1 MEKLGFLRVAAA
13 VPLVKTADCNY
24 NILQIEKLIKE
35 AAARGAR
42 IVVLPE
48 LAITGYTCM
57 DLFTTQ
63 TLKKQSILGLEHLL
77 NATAECNIIAIVGTP
92 VYQNNKIFNCAA
104 VMQGG
109 KLLGVAAKS
118 HIPNYNEFQEL
129 RWFSPA
135 SELESDTI
143 NLCGQSAPIGNNLI
157 FKSSINETEIKFAIE
172 ICEDLWAPVPVSSM
186 LATAGAQIIFNS
198 SASNEAIGKH
208 NYLLSLIKQQ
218 SSRCISGYVY
228 ASAGFGESSTDL
240 VFAGNAII
248 AEKGNILSQSKR
260 FSFEEQ
266 LTVTE
271 IDINYLQHDRT
282 VNNTFSST
290 NSPLYSYEYAEID
303 CGELITCNSSTTD
316 HTDTTNITNTIDTI
330 GNTCHTQGSDT
341 LLRYIDPHPFVPQ
354 GAELNTRCEEI
365 FNIQVAGLAKRLV
378 HTNCKN
384 VVVGISGGLDS
395 TLALLVATRT
405 FDALGYSRKGI
416 LAITMPGFGTTG
428 RTYNNALALMQS
440 LDVTIKEI
448 SIKESC
454 LQHFKD
460 IEHNPDNHN
469 VVYENSQ
476 ARERTQILMDVANMV
491 NGMVI
496 GTGDLS
502 ELALGWA
509 TYNGDHMSMY
519 GVNGGIPKTLVKSL
533 VIWVANNS
541 NNEVTRTTL
550 LDIADTPISPELIPA
565 YDNGNIKQKTED
577 LVGPYELHDFYL
589 YHFMRYGASPA
600 KIYAMACK
608 AFEGEHDKA
617 TIKKWLAIFFRRFFN
632 QQFKRSCLPDGPK
645 AGSISLSPRGD
656 WRMPSDASSAIWLN
670 EIENL

>member
-24 NILQIEKLIKE
+24 NILQIEKLIKN
-35 AAARGAR
+35 AAAKGAR

-63 TLKKQSILGLEHLL
+63 TLKKQSTLGLNHLL
-77 NATAECNIIAIVGTP
+77 NATAEYNVIAIIGTP

-109 KLLGVAAKS
+109 KLLGITAKS

-135 SELESDTI
+135 SELESEIID
-143 NLCGQSAPIGNNLI
+143 LCGQSAPIGNNLI
-157 FKSSINETEIKFAIE
+157 FKSRINGTEVKFAIE

-186 LATAGAQIIFNS
+186 LAMAGAQIIFNS

-271 IDINYLQHDRT
+271 IDINNLQHDRT
-282 VNNTFSST
+282 INNTFSS
-290 NSPLYSYEYAEID
+290 PYSHLCSCKCIEVD
-303 CGELITCNSSTTD
+303 CGDLITDNSNHTNATD
-316 HTDTTNITNTIDTI
+316 DT
-330 GNTCHTQGSDT
+330 CLPQGRDT
-341 LLRYIDPHPFVPQ
+341 LLRHIDPHPFVPQ

-395 TLALLVATRT
+395 TLALLVAIRT
-405 FDALGYSRKGI
+405 FDTLGYSRKGI

-454 LQHFKD
+454 LQHFRD
-460 IEHNPDNHN
+460 IEHDPNNHN

-541 NNEVTRTTL
+541 NNEITRTTL

-645 AGSISLSPRGD
+645 VGSISLSPRGD
-656 WRMPSDASSAIWLN
+656 WRIPSDASSSAWLN